1 MPGSA
6 GTSNRIRTIPF
17 GHSNGFFIDVPMPLE
32 ERLVL
37 AKLNLGDRK
46 VDLADIIE
54 EIKRRNPQEIH
65 CDRILVPTDGSG
77 QAFRAVGQAIHLAA
91 VTGAELTLLMAVDYN
106 KEVAA
111 FEQVSLG
118 GYVPAELQVAA
129 YKFLADLMHV
139 IPPEIRAHT
148 RVEVGDAR
156 DIIVDVATEE
166 ESDLIVMGSRG
177 LGTLGGILTGSVSSY
192 VLAHAPCPVLL
203 CKGMPDDWDDDE
215 NYLPTD
221 D

>member
-1 MPGSA
+1 MRDGESGKSPE
-6 GTSNRIRTIPF
+6 TI
-17 GHSNGFFIDVPMPLE
+17 I
-32 ERLVL
+32 
-37 AKLNLGDRK
+37 A
-46 VDLADIIE
+46 
-54 EIKRRNPQEIH
+54 EIKKRNPQEIH
-65 CDRILVPTDGSG
+65 CDRILVPTDGS
-77 QAFRAVGQAIHLAA
+77 GQAIHLAA

-148 RVEVGDAR
+148 RVEIGDAR

>member
-1 MPGSA
+1 
-6 GTSNRIRTIPF
+6 
-17 GHSNGFFIDVPMPLE
+17 
-32 ERLVL
+32 
-37 AKLNLGDRK
+37 
-46 VDLADIIE
+46 
-54 EIKRRNPQEIH
+54 
-65 CDRILVPTDGSG
+65 
-77 QAFRAVGQAIHLAA
+77 
-91 VTGAELTLLMAVDYN
+91 
-106 KEVAA
+106 
-111 FEQVSLG
+111 
-118 GYVPAELQVAA
+118 AELQVAA

-148 RVEVGDAR
+148 RVEIGDAR

>member
-1 MPGSA
+1 
-6 GTSNRIRTIPF
+6 
-17 GHSNGFFIDVPMPLE
+17 
-32 ERLVL
+32 
-37 AKLNLGDRK
+37 
-46 VDLADIIE
+46 
-54 EIKRRNPQEIH
+54 
-65 CDRILVPTDGSG
+65 
-77 QAFRAVGQAIHLAA
+77 
-91 VTGAELTLLMAVDYN
+91 MAVDYN

-148 RVEVGDAR
+148 RVEIGDAR

-203 CKGMPDDWDDDE
+203 CKGMPDDWEDDE
-215 NYLPTD
+215 NYLSQD
-221 D
+221 

>member
-1 MPGSA
+1 MRDGESGKSPE
-6 GTSNRIRTIPF
+6 TI
-17 GHSNGFFIDVPMPLE
+17 I
-32 ERLVL
+32 
-37 AKLNLGDRK
+37 A
-46 VDLADIIE
+46 
-54 EIKRRNPQEIH
+54 EIKKRNPQEIH
-65 CDRILVPTDGSG
+65 CDRILVPTDGAG

-148 RVEVGDAR
+148 RVEIGDAR